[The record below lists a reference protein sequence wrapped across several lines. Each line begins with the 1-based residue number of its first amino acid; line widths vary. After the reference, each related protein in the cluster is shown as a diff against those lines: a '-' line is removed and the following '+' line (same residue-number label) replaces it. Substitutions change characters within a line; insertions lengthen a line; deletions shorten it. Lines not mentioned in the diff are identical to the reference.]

1 MKVSLSSLP
10 PWPKNAVLS
19 LVIPAHDEAANL
31 GPTVNKLVEALDV
44 EKIPFELIIV
54 NDHSRDETFSV
65 AQALASGRSE
75 IRVIDSLRAPGF
87 GRAIRAGL
95 AEFIGDAVVIVM
107 ADRSD
112 DPADV
117 VRYYRMLEAGCD
129 CVFGSRFRRKST
141 LSRYPRR
148 KLIANRLVNRT
159 LQLLFWTHFNDLT
172 NAFKA
177 FRREVILECG
187 PYTSCHFN
195 LTVEMSLSAL
205 IRGYHIEEIP
215 IAWYGRT
222 WGASKLS
229 LALMGRR
236 YLSVVLKI
244 FFERILISDDL
255 IEDRLSP
262 SSSPPHRPGAEREN
276 LESPAVQEHGEP
288 RR

>member
-1 MKVSLSSLP
+1 MTMSRSSLP
-10 PWPKNAVLS
+10 PLPPNAVLS
-19 LVIPAHDEAANL
+19 IVIPAHDEAANL
-31 GPTVNKLVEALDV
+31 GPTVDELVAALDA
-44 EKIPFELIIV
+44 ERIPFELIIV
-54 NDHSRDETFSV
+54 NDHSRDETLEV
-65 AQALASGRSE
+65 ARSLAATRSE
-75 IRVIDSLRAPGF
+75 LRVIDSRRAPGF
-87 GRAIRAGL
+87 GRAIREGL
-95 AEFIGDAVVIVM
+95 AEFRGDAVVIVM

-117 VRYYRMLEAGCD
+117 VRYYRKLETGCD
-129 CVFGSRFRRKST
+129 CVFGSRFRRGST
-141 LSRYPRR
+141 LSNYPSR
-148 KLIANRLVNRT
+148 KLLANRLVNKA

-205 IRGYHIEEIP
+205 IRRYHIEEIP

-236 YLSVVLKI
+236 YLSVVLKL

-255 IEDRLSP
+255 IEDRM
-262 SSSPPHRPGAEREN
+262 SSSDVD
-276 LESPAVQEHGEP
+276 ESVDTQPTGSVETAQTPQEP
-288 RR
+288 R

>member
-1 MKVSLSSLP
+1 MTMSRSSLP
-10 PWPKNAVLS
+10 PLPPNAVLS
-19 LVIPAHDEAANL
+19 IVIPAHDEAANL
-31 GPTVNKLVEALDV
+31 GPTVDELVVALDA
-44 EKIPFELIIV
+44 EGIPFELIIV
-54 NDHSRDETFSV
+54 NDHSRDGTLEV
-65 AQALASGRSE
+65 ARELAAARSE
-75 IRVIDSLRAPGF
+75 LRVLDSRRAPGF

-95 AEFIGDAVVIVM
+95 AEFRGDAVVIVM

-117 VRYYRMLEAGCD
+117 VRYYRKLEAGCD
-129 CVFGSRFRRKST
+129 CVFGSRFRRGST
-141 LSRYPRR
+141 LSKYPRR
-148 KLIANRLVNRT
+148 KLIANRLVNKA
-159 LQLLFWTHFNDLT
+159 LQLLFWTNFNDLT

-205 IRGYHIEEIP
+205 IRRYHIEEIP

-236 YLSVVLKI
+236 YLSVVLKL

-255 IEDRLSP
+255 IEDRLS
-262 SSSPPHRPGAEREN
+262 SGGLDESIDAQRRVD
-276 LESPAVQEHGEP
+276 ESPAQDPQEP
-288 RR
+288 R